1 MAQAREYS
9 AIYLS
14 VAISYL
20 GVGLVAP
27 LIAIVLSEH
36 GENSFMVGLTGT
48 AMFAAFTLASF
59 PIGAAT
65 DRFGPK
71 RILVVRAIE

>member
-1 MAQAREYS
+1 MSNKRAFG

-36 GENSFMVGLTGT
+36 GATSFIVGLVGT
-48 AMFAAFTLASF
+48 TTFASFTLSSF
-59 PIGAAT
+59 PIGERST
-65 DRFGPK
+65 DSAPNQC
-71 RILVVRAIE
+71 